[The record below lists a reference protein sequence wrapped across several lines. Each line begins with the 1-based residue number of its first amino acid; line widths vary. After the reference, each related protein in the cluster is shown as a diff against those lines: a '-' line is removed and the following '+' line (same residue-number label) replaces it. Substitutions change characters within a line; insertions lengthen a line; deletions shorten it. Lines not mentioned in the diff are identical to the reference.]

1 MTGPEHYREAERL
14 IALAEEHWMEPEGG
28 DYEPTDDLEELETRN
43 EIRESAR
50 VDAMTWLAMAQ
61 VHATLAQAAAT
72 AIDPSSSANKMR
84 KKGNAAEWG
93 EWSNACAVPTPTP
106 TQPEAGFV
114 VVFDDTPPGGG
125 SDA

>member
-28 DYEPTDDLEELETRN
+28 DYEPTDDIEELETRA

-50 VDAMTWLAMAQ
+50 VDATTWLAMAQ
-61 VHATLAQAAAT
+61 VHATLALTAAT
-72 AIDPSSSANKMR
+72 ATDPSSSINKLR
-84 KKGNAAEWG
+84 KKGNAAEWA
-93 EWSNACAVPTPTP
+93 EWSNACAVPTPT
-106 TQPEAGFV
+106 QPEADFM
-114 VVFDDTPPGGG
+114 VVFDETPAGGG